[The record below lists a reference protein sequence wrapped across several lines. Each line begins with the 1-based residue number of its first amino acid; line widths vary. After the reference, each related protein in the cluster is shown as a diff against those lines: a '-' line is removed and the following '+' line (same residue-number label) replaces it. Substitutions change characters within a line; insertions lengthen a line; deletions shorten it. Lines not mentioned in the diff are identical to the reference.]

1 LGKPI
6 AAKAAVAKLGER
18 KLTKRGT
25 RRREQVLSTAARL
38 FSEQSYHGTTVGDV
52 CDALGVG
59 KGVFYWY
66 FESKDALF
74 AELLKDSLLRLR
86 RAQHSAIENVVDPV
100 PRIAQG
106 IRASIGYF
114 RANPEVVALIRIAGR
129 YEEFQG
135 VVERGQQIVVSDTAT
150 HIKEGMA
157 VGSIR
162 HGDPELMA
170 HGILGAIFHF
180 VEIYFGNDPNGA
192 TERPALED
200 EAVNFCLRGLLQDGR

>member
-1 LGKPI
+1 
-6 AAKAAVAKLGER
+6 VAKVKER

-25 RRREQVLSTAARL
+25 RRREQVLQTAARL

-52 CDALGVG
+52 CEALGVG

-74 AELLKDSLLRLR
+74 SELLQDSLRRLR
-86 RAQHSAIENVVDPV
+86 RAQQSAIENVVDPV

-106 IRASIGYF
+106 IRASIRFF
-114 RANPEVVALIRIAGR
+114 RSNPEVVALIRIAGR

-135 VVERGQQIVVSDTAT
+135 LVEHGQRVVVSDTAG
-150 HIKEGMA
+150 HIREGMA
-157 VGSIR
+157 AGTIR
-162 HGDPELMA
+162 RGDPVLMA

-180 VEIYFGNDPNGA
+180 VETYFDNHPHEVTD
-192 TERPALED
+192 RPELEE
-200 EAVNFCLRGLLQDGR
+200 EAVNFCLRGLLEDRN

>member
-1 LGKPI
+1 M
-6 AAKAAVAKLGER
+6 AKVTER

-25 RRREQVLSTAARL
+25 KRREQVLHTAARL

-66 FESKDALF
+66 FESKEALF
-74 AELLKDSLLRLR
+74 SELLQDSLLQLR
-86 RAQHSAIENVVDPV
+86 RAQQSAIENVVDPV

-106 IRASIGYF
+106 IRASIGFF
-114 RANPEVVALIRIAGR
+114 RAHPEVVALIRIAGR

-135 VVERGQQIVVSDTAT
+135 VVERGQQIVVGDTAN

-162 HGDPELMA
+162 QGDPELMA

-180 VEIYFGNDPNGA
+180 VETYFDTDPDGA
-192 TERPALED
+192 TERPALEE
-200 EAVNFCLRGLLQDGR
+200 EAINFCMRGLLVRSPAEATLLKDSR